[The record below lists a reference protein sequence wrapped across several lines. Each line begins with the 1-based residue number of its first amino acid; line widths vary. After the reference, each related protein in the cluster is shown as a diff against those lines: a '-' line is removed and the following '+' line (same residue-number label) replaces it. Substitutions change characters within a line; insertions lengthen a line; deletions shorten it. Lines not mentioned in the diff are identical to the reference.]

1 MRRFVSFGPAFVVLL
16 TAGAVLLAVPAAI
29 HRIDSAQTRARV
41 TLARQEADDGD
52 ILEQLNRA
60 VTSVSR
66 AVEPSV
72 VHLDIVTNDDGGERF
87 SRGSTGAGWV
97 FDTAGHIITNAHVVR
112 GATEITI
119 QFADGRVTDAKV
131 LGADVF
137 TDVAVVRVSEA
148 SGLVPARRATG
159 GRPEQGERVFA
170 FGSPFGFKFS
180 MSEGIVS
187 GMGRSARGVMEF
199 GGFTNF
205 IQTDAAVNPGNSGG
219 PLVDIRGRVI
229 GMNVAI
235 ATARGATGTTSEG
248 QSAGI
253 SFAIPLATIESV
265 VEQLIEKGA
274 VSRGFM
280 GLAFGARPE
289 QIRGENGEWRGAGL
303 RVRQVVDDKPAS
315 AAGIRSGEV
324 VTAING
330 QPLTDQDLPPSI
342 VTAYRP
348 GHAVTLR
355 VWNGVDFRDVSVT
368 LAERP
373 AENDAL
379 EAMFPLAA
387 RLGIDFLNDMRQ
399 VVIADVRKGSVAE
412 DAGLKSDQ
420 VISAVGGRAVR
431 SPRDMLTSMI
441 EQGILDGKALDLT
454 VRDPGSSDE
463 RTVRMRLGR

>member
-29 HRIDSAQTRARV
+29 HRIDSAQTHAQV

-148 SGLVPARRATG
+148 SGLVPAPGPPAADPNKVSESLRSDPLSVSSSRCRR
-159 GRPEQGERVFA
+159 
-170 FGSPFGFKFS
+170 GSSRAWAAP
-180 MSEGIVS
+180 
-187 GMGRSARGVMEF
+187 RGVMEF

-235 ATARGATGTTSEG
+235 ARRPTARRGPRARGSRPASHSRSRSPPSNPWSNSSSKRERY
-248 QSAGI
+248 
-253 SFAIPLATIESV
+253 
-265 VEQLIEKGA
+265 
-274 VSRGFM
+274 RGFM

-303 RVRQVVDDKPAS
+303 HSQAS
-315 AAGIRSGEV
+315 R
-324 VTAING
+324 
-330 QPLTDQDLPPSI
+330 
-342 VTAYRP
+342 
-348 GHAVTLR
+348 
-355 VWNGVDFRDVSVT
+355 
-368 LAERP
+368 
-373 AENDAL
+373 
-379 EAMFPLAA
+379 
-387 RLGIDFLNDMRQ
+387 
-399 VVIADVRKGSVAE
+399 
-412 DAGLKSDQ
+412 
-420 VISAVGGRAVR
+420 
-431 SPRDMLTSMI
+431 
-441 EQGILDGKALDLT
+441 
-454 VRDPGSSDE
+454 
-463 RTVRMRLGR
+463 